1 MRKMIFNMIIMKY
14 NDNINQDKNGNSN
27 NNQDNNCD
35 ETMTKNYQTV
45 SKLTKLINHNDK

>member
-27 NNQDNNCD
+27 NKIITAMKQ
-35 ETMTKNYQTV
+35 
-45 SKLTKLINHNDK
+45 